1 MKKGLF
7 RTILLSIFLLFIVSF
22 AQYDTL
28 NYDGID
34 RIYLLHVPSSY
45 DGLSAVPLVVALH
58 GYSGNGAGL
67 ESLTGFSV
75 KANSNN
81 FIVVYPDGTGSTRS
95 WNAGNCCGQAMTN
108 NVDDVGFISALIDT
122 LSANYNID
130 STRIYA
136 TGFSNGSMMSY
147 RLAAELSDKI
157 AAIAG
162 VAGQMV
168 LDDCDPVRALPI
180 MHLHA
185 LDDGVVLYEGSS
197 DGFIYPSV
205 EAVIDIWVEI
215 NGCDTVPDTIIDNS
229 GILMVRKWAAQT
241 SNADVFLYTRP
252 TGGHTWPTGT
262 VSATDSIW
270 DFFVEH
276 PMDPATGV
284 DDNNNPETV
293 KNFSLK
299 QNYPNL
305 FDAATTISFFAPYRE
320 KVTLKVF
327 DLLGNEVAILLN
339 KEVSAGEHRVIFESK
354 NLPAGVYLYRLQAGK
369 SVDAKK
375 LVILR

>member
-147 RLAAELSDKI
+147 RLAAEL
-157 AAIAG
+157 
-162 VAGQMV
+162 
-168 LDDCDPVRALPI
+168 
-180 MHLHA
+180 
-185 LDDGVVLYEGSS
+185 
-197 DGFIYPSV
+197 
-205 EAVIDIWVEI
+205 
-215 NGCDTVPDTIIDNS
+215 
-229 GILMVRKWAAQT
+229 
-241 SNADVFLYTRP
+241 
-252 TGGHTWPTGT
+252 
-262 VSATDSIW
+262 
-270 DFFVEH
+270 
-276 PMDPATGV
+276 
-284 DDNNNPETV
+284 
-293 KNFSLK
+293 
-299 QNYPNL
+299 
-305 FDAATTISFFAPYRE
+305 
-320 KVTLKVF
+320 
-327 DLLGNEVAILLN
+327 
-339 KEVSAGEHRVIFESK
+339 
-354 NLPAGVYLYRLQAGK
+354 
-369 SVDAKK
+369 
-375 LVILR
+375 